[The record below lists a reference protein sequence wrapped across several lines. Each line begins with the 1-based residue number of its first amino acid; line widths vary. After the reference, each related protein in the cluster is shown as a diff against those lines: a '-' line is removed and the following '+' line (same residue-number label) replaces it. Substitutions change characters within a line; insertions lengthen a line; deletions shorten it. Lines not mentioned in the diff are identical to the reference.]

1 MAKKQRTTFAKM
13 QKERA
18 RQAKQAEKRE
28 RRQSKGEDEQ
38 FGEDGEPVFSEDML
52 GYYPDDIRPGQEAP
66 EGAASGEDA
75 PAPAPDDA
83 AVKTDASTAEPPDA
97 DDSATSTP
105 TANTPT
111 ANTPADGAE

>member
-52 GYYPDDIRPGQEAP
+52 GYYPDDIRPGQEAL
-66 EGAASGEDA
+66 EGATTGDAAADETDA
-75 PAPAPDDA
+75 P
-83 AVKTDASTAEPPDA
+83 VA
-97 DDSATSTP
+97 DDSATSAP
-105 TANTPT
+105 TTDTRT